1 MSAIHTSLSNL
12 NNAVQ
17 KLESA
22 LESKKTA
29 NAAAARK
36 GNANQP
42 DMFATM
48 TAGRANPSNMN
59 PANVRMLA
67 TRLDNAIDQ
76 VEKILK
82 EGQG

>member
-1 MSAIHTSLSNL
+1 MSAIHSSLNNL

-17 KLESA
+17 KLETA
-22 LESKKTA
+22 LENKKAT
-29 NAAAARK
+29 NAAAAKK
-36 GNANQP
+36 GNSAQP
-42 DMFATM
+42 DMFASM
-48 TAGRANPSNMN
+48 TAGRSNPSNLN
-59 PANVRMLA
+59 PTNVRMLA